1 MKHINKIITALLL
14 TALLV
19 VAVPLTTSA
28 ATPSAPADTPGRSM
42 IISTEDGYFY
52 GYHYNSLTYVP
63 LYIFA
68 DTFGGCI
75 YGWSFKDGVAY
86 AKADG
91 LYLTAAP
98 GDLYIIANERCFY
111 TEQPVMDVNGTVYV
125 PVSPMARAFGVD
137 IEIASYNEINLWG
150 TGRDYCAHADDVY
163 VSDELYWLSRII
175 SAEAGGE
182 PFRGQMAV
190 GNVVINRMNHPSYP
204 NTIYGVIFDR
214 KYGTQFT
221 PAANG
226 TVYRTPTESAV
237 LAAKACLDGYTL
249 SEDMLFFLNPRIAT
263 NFWIVRS
270 CAPIMSIG
278 NHDFY
283 G

>member
-1 MKHINKIITALLL
+1 MKLRKLLL
-14 TALLV
+14 SAF
-19 VAVPLTTSA
+19 VAVMMFSALMLTASA
-28 ATPSAPADTPGRSM
+28 ATPASTQTPGRQM

-52 GYHYNSLTYVP
+52 GYHYNKTTYVP

-68 DTFGGCI
+68 DTFGGNV
-75 YGWSFKDGVAY
+75 YGWSFEQCVAY
-86 AKADG
+86 VKAPG
-91 LYLTAAP
+91 LYLTAYP
-98 GDLYIIANERCFY
+98 GDQYIIANERCFY

-125 PVSPMARAFGVD
+125 PVSPMARAFGLD
-137 IEIASYNEINLWG
+137 IEVASYNEINLWG
-150 TGRDYCAHADDVY
+150 SGRDYCAHADDVY

-182 PFRGQMAV
+182 PFKGQIAV
-190 GNVVINRMNHPSYP
+190 GNVIINRMNHPSYP
-204 NTIYGVIFDR
+204 NSIYGVIFDR

-226 TVYRTPTESAV
+226 AIYRNPTESAV
-237 LAAKACLDGYTL
+237 LAAKACLEGYSL
-249 SEDMLFFLNPRIAT
+249 SEDMLFFLNPRIAQS
-263 NFWIVRS
+263 FWIVRC
-270 CAPIMSIG
+270 CAPVMSIG